1 VTSNVEI
8 TVPVAAFVS
17 TITRAADGS
26 VTRARSAAQKAVE
39 RHSEAMRKSF
49 RGYSGTKGDA
59 LQARTGTLRRAIGFS
74 KDPNAPSSFV
84 AGAKYARLQEH
95 GGVVKPT
102 GGRQYL
108 TIPLKAALM
117 PGGAFRPAARLVNR
131 GAGWH
136 TAGRVPGGAADTQTF
151 IAKGVIFGKG
161 ANGRPLALYALKRSV
176 KVPPRLR
183 FFATWQGQE
192 AAREADYAKALDD
205 ATREAV
211 R

>member
-1 VTSNVEI
+1 MTSNVEI
-8 TVPVAAFVS
+8 TVPVQAFLS
-17 TITRAADGS
+17 IGTRAVDGS
-26 VTRARSAAQKAVE
+26 VTRAKSAAQQAVL
-39 RHSEAMRKSF
+39 RHQRAMIDSF
-49 RGYSGTKGDA
+49 RGYSGTKGDQ
-59 LQARTGTLRRAIGFS
+59 LQRRTGDLKRSFGVGL
-74 KDPNAPSSFV
+74 DPNAPRSFS
-84 AGAKYARLQEH
+84 ASIRYAKLQEF

-102 GGRQYL
+102 GGRRFL

-117 PGGAFRPAARLVNR
+117 PGGGFRPAARLVNR